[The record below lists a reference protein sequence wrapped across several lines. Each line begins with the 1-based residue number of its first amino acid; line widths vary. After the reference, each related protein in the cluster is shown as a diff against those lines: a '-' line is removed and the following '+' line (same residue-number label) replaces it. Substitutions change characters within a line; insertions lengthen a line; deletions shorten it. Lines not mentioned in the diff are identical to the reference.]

1 MVKMNS
7 RRPKKLSG
15 FTLLE
20 LIIVIAIIAIL
31 AAIAVPSTTSMIQH
45 SKINSANTNAE
56 EIYTATQNF
65 VTDAQIKNKK
75 LYNKGTGS
83 NDGVFPVNMPSDYKI
98 IFYLTFDGPTITYSS
113 TSTSTAQEDGVI
125 NGLKKYLG
133 EGAIGGGK
141 TQGFAAVQVD
151 AQTYTVDWVL
161 FSEQD
166 DAKAGVVATAT
177 QKVRYTMSFN
187 DGTAGSTYV
196 CQEYDIGHLPA
207 NQRYIGQYPIPYF
220 GNSGT
225 APSAK

>member
-31 AAIAVPSTTSMIQH
+31 AAIAVPSTSTMIRH

-75 LYNKGTGS
+75 LYNKATGS

-133 EGAIGGGK
+133 EGAIGNGS
-141 TQGFAAVQVD
+141 TRGFAAVQVD
-151 AQTYTVDWVL
+151 AQTYTVDWAL
-161 FSEQD
+161 YSEQD
-166 DAKAGVVATAT
+166 DAKNGVLATVS
-177 QKVRYTMSFN
+177 QSVRYSMKLN
-187 DGTAGSTYV
+187 DGTAGTTYV
-196 CQEYDIGHLPA
+196 CQEYDVTHLPA
-207 NQRYIGQYPIPYF
+207 NQRYVGQYPIPYF

-225 APSAK
+225 APAAK